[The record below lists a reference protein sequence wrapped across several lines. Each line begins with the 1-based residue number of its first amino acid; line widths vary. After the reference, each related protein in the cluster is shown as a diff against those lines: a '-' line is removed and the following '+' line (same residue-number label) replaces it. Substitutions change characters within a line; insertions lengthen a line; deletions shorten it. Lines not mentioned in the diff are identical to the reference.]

1 MRNIDKLVKFLVND
15 SDKETLSKSTAT
27 DIESVTK
34 FTDYVID
41 RILPEDF
48 LIQEGSHVEEK
59 DLNSLVRNF
68 NSLLKEDNLKPI
80 IIEGMNRAQIKPN
93 QASVLMSNLLPIIHE
108 KIKILMG
115 SASNK
120 KTESQKQEE
129 VSEEPVAE
137 KKKFFSF
144 KKKKKE
150 GNEEVSEVKE
160 EVPANPLVDKI
171 LMIVIGVCLIAIIGV
186 LIFIVFK
193 VNS

>member
-1 MRNIDKLVKFLVND
+1 
-15 SDKETLSKSTAT
+15 
-27 DIESVTK
+27 
-34 FTDYVID
+34 
-41 RILPEDF
+41 
-48 LIQEGSHVEEK
+48 
-59 DLNSLVRNF
+59 
-68 NSLLKEDNLKPI
+68 
-80 IIEGMNRAQIKPN
+80 MNRAQIKPN
-93 QASVLMSNLLPIIHE
+93 QASALMSNLLPIIHE

-144 KKKKKE
+144 KKKEKE
-150 GNEEVSEVKE
+150 GKEEVSEVKE